1 MKIENETPEE
11 TLLRIAERLSKKYWL
26 AGYESEDLA
35 QDFYMLGMPLLAKFE
50 ESRAPLENFL
60 NISLNRL
67 AINFIESKTHSQ
79 KPSGCPEG
87 CNCKKCKFV
96 ISKTNIQRMVQMPE
110 ELDVPALENT
120 YRNSLEELIPILNL
134 KLPASMRQDW
144 RKILDG
150 GKVVKSRRE
159 EIFEEI
165 RELLKEYEEQPTEW
179 PLSTFEFGWENG
191 YFFVENE
198 EHFVKIYMDEEAAS
212 IWLGTLCGPARQI
225 YLKIRGGAPVN
236 YDEILV
242 LAKSI
247 ELNDMWEI

>member
-1 MKIENETPEE
+1 MTQEELELLSRISKQVANKYFLPGYTPDDLEQE
-11 TLLRIAERLSKKYWL
+11 AFILGIGLLKKYN
-26 AGYESEDLA
+26 
-35 QDFYMLGMPLLAKFE
+35 PN
-50 ESRAPLENFL
+50 RAPMENFVRF
-60 NISLNRL
+60 SLNNL
-67 AINFIESKTHSQ
+67 MKNFIESKTHSQ

-110 ELDVPALENT
+110 ELDVPAIENT

-150 GKVVKSRRE
+150 AKVVKSRRE

-165 RELLKEYEEQPTEW
+165 RELLKEYEEQPTDW
-179 PLSTFEFGWENG
+179 PLSPFEFGWENG

-212 IWLGTLCGPARQI
+212 VWLGTLCGPARQI
-225 YLKIRGGAPVN
+225 YLKIRGGAPIN